1 MPERDEV
8 IREKIDN
15 SGVFDFKAVYG
26 FSHGWLKDEG
36 YGVVEEKYSEKV
48 SGNSRDITIKWGFS
62 KQLSDYFKVDGEVEI
77 EVKGMTDVEV
87 EIDGERKRMNKG
99 KISFDIKALL
109 IMDPDGKWDD
119 NGFYKFLREIYTKY
133 VIPSRVEKVK
143 NSIKKDVMGLKEQI
157 KAVLELTG
165 RR

>member
-1 MPERDEV
+1 M
-8 IREKIDN
+8 
-15 SGVFDFKAVYG
+15 
-26 FSHGWLKDEG
+26 
-36 YGVVEEKYSEKV
+36 
-48 SGNSRDITIKWGFS
+48 
-62 KQLSDYFKVDGEVEI
+62 SDYFKVDGEVEI
-77 EVKGMTDVEV
+77 DVKGMTDVEV

-99 KISFDIKALL
+99 KIGFDIKALI
-109 IMDPDGKWDD
+109 IMDPDGKWDE

-133 VIPSRVEKVK
+133 VIPCRVERVK